1 MTDETL
7 LRLDKWLWYA
17 RFCKSRTLAA
27 KLCASG
33 RIHLDGAIVQK
44 PHHQVRVGNVLTFPL
59 GPHVRV
65 IKILALGGRR
75 GPATDGRPRTDARGH
90 RRPRV
95 RGDEHATER
104 DQERGGNRETPP
116 GRRRRITGVAGCGPL
131 APSVESQYRKPAPEA
146 YQAAAGALEDLPDRA
161 GQRRSGNE
169 REDSGETQAV
179 QEPEGW

>member
-75 GPATDGRPRTDARGH
+75 GPAPEARLLYEDLQPPSLAASAEPPVAPRARGSGRPTKAE
-90 RRPRV
+90 RRAIDRLQS
-95 RGDEHATER
+95 GKS
-104 DQERGGNRETPP
+104 GGE
-116 GRRRRITGVAGCGPL
+116 
-131 APSVESQYRKPAPEA
+131 
-146 YQAAAGALEDLPDRA
+146 
-161 GQRRSGNE
+161 
-169 REDSGETQAV
+169 
-179 QEPEGW
+179 